1 MILILSRSV
10 SETSTNKVI
19 DYLINKNAPFFRFNG
34 DDFINEKLKINFYF
48 DKISSRWKFDIAT
61 DEIQINSDSIS
72 VVWFR
77 RDFFDEL
84 EKLSDESVINT
95 FLKNEIKQAYNLIS
109 LSLDN
114 VLWINRPNEIK
125 NKLHVLQLANKAEL
139 NVPYSFVTNNLSY
152 LEKIIED
159 KYSLITKP
167 LNEGIGIV
175 KDNKKLTTFTSIV
188 DIEKIREEIDEYIIP
203 TFFQSLIDK
212 EYEIRTF
219 FFFGKCYSI
228 AIFSQNDC
236 KTKIDFRDYN
246 IDKPNKMSRYKL
258 PESIERKVNKL
269 MNQLEINSGSI
280 DFIRNKQGLYIFLE
294 INPVG
299 QFDFL
304 EIQGNYS
311 ISEIIAK
318 KLMKIN
324 EKN

>member
-48 DKISSRWKFDIAT
+48 DEISSRWKFEIST

-114 VLWINRPNEIK
+114 VLWINRPNEMK
-125 NKLHVLQLANKAEL
+125 HKLHVLQLANIADL
-139 NVPYSFVTNNLSY
+139 SIPYSFVTNNLSY
-152 LEKIIED
+152 LEKIIGLE
-159 KYSLITKP
+159 SLLITKP

-188 DIEKIREEIDEYIIP
+188 DIKKIREEITEFMIP
-203 TFFQSLIDK
+203 SFFQSLIDK

-228 AIFSQNDC
+228 SIFSQNDN

-246 IDKPNKMSRYKL
+246 IDNPNRMSRYKL
-258 PESIERKVNKL
+258 PENIERKVNNL
-269 MNQLEINSGSI
+269 MNQLKINSGSI
-280 DFIRNKQGLYIFLE
+280 DFIRDKQGRYVFLE
-294 INPVG
+294 VNPVG

-311 ISEIIAK
+311 LSKIIAK